1 MGPIVANIAIVH
13 LDIGLTQFVRSL
25 WTGLNGFGP
34 AEDLRAEI
42 LATQVPFAS
51 ELHRRDVMLRR
62 NSNRWMWM
70 TLVTLALVPQFVAI
84 AQEQSIEKASDASVS
99 NSASYSAAVLLR
111 KTGRVLSGIV
121 EPRGESIR
129 IAIAENSSVTLP
141 LSQVQHIAP
150 DLDGLYR
157 FKLKKIH
164 TGYHGDHYLLAK
176 WCLTNSLLS
185 EAADHYQAAK
195 KLKPNSPHVQR
206 LAVDLK
212 NKMLAEPAFR
222 LYLRLPPMASGST
235 TAMAASKRSTLP
247 PSDPRSKVATVSYET
262 LVGNPVVATQFAQ
275 HIQPI
280 LMNRCS
286 QAACHGYASKNDFK
300 LLELSRKD
308 HRQLTEKNMKSVLR
322 FVAADD
328 SNDSALLEL
337 ATKAHGIQPRPGI
350 EVREK
355 KLVSVLE
362 NWVKFV
368 QNPVS
373 SAVARN
379 ENPGNQVRTLGSVPQ
394 PLLPNS
400 QLVPVQPGA
409 SGLKPVPQV
418 NASEFPGGDVP
429 LMNEIDALDRQLRQI
444 LGEAPTLQ
452 PGNTTPAKLIPNRSS
467 NDAFDPNEFNRQ
479 SDTTAGS

>member
-1 MGPIVANIAIVH
+1 MP
-13 LDIGLTQFVRSL
+13 
-25 WTGLNGFGP
+25 
-34 AEDLRAEI
+34 
-42 LATQVPFAS
+42 
-51 ELHRRDVMLRR
+51 RR

-70 TLVTLALVPQFVAI
+70 TLVTLALVPQFVAN
-84 AQEQSIEKASDASVS
+84 AQEQSPQKASEASVS
-99 NSASYSAAVLLR
+99 NSATYSAAVLLK
-111 KTGRVLSGIV
+111 KTDRVLSGIV

-150 DLDGLYR
+150 DLGGLYQ

-164 TGYHGDHYLLAK
+164 LGYHGDHYLLAK
-176 WCLTNSLLS
+176 WCLANSLLS

-222 LYLRLPPMASGST
+222 QYLGLPPITSIAAAK
-235 TAMAASKRSTLP
+235 TAESKTSSMSKEG
-247 PSDPRSKVATVSYET
+247 PSEATVRTVSYES
-262 LVGNPVVATQFAQ
+262 LVANPVVAAQFAQ

-328 SNDSALLEL
+328 SMNSALLEL

-350 EVREK
+350 EAREK
-355 KLVSVLE
+355 ELVSVLE

-379 ENPGNQVRTLGSVPQ
+379 ENPSNQVRTLGSVPQ
-394 PLLPNS
+394 PLLANS

-444 LGEAPTLQ
+444 LGEAPRLQ
-452 PGNTTPAKLIPNRSS
+452 PGNTTPAKPTPNRSS
-467 NDAFDPNEFNRQ
+467 KDAFDPNEFNRQ
-479 SDTTAGS
+479 SKTTAGS

>member
-1 MGPIVANIAIVH
+1 MP
-13 LDIGLTQFVRSL
+13 
-25 WTGLNGFGP
+25 
-34 AEDLRAEI
+34 
-42 LATQVPFAS
+42 
-51 ELHRRDVMLRR
+51 RR
-62 NSNRWMWM
+62 NSNRWMWT
-70 TLVTLALVPQFVAI
+70 TLVTLVLVPQFLAT
-84 AQEQSIEKASDASVS
+84 AQEQSNNKASEASAS
-99 NSASYSAAVLLR
+99 NSATYSAAVLLK
-111 KTGRVLSGIV
+111 KTDRVLSGVV

-150 DLDGLYR
+150 DLGGLYQ

-164 TGYHGDHYLLAK
+164 PGYHGDHYLLAK
-176 WCLTNSLLS
+176 WCLANSLLS

-195 KLKPNSPHVQR
+195 KLKPKSPHVQR

-222 LYLRLPPMASGST
+222 QYLGLPPVASGS
-235 TAMAASKRSTLP
+235 AHSVASSKSATLP
-247 PSDPRSKVATVSYET
+247 SSDSGSKVATVSYES

-328 SNDSALLEL
+328 SMNSVLLEL

-355 KLVSVLE
+355 ELLSVLE

-379 ENPGNQVRTLGSVPQ
+379 ENPGNQVKTLGSVPQ

-400 QLVPVQPGA
+400 QLFPVQPGA

-418 NASEFPGGDVP
+418 NASAFPGGDVP

-444 LGEAPTLQ
+444 LGEAPRLQ
-452 PGNTTPAKLIPNRSS
+452 PGNPTSAKPIPDRSPK
-467 NDAFDPNEFNRQ
+467 DAFDPNEFNRQ
-479 SDTTAGS
+479 SKVKARS